1 MWLLVAAAVLT
12 ACGDSRPQK
21 CQRLESDFAEARQ
34 AWLDARAEVSDLSSQ
49 RGAIVSSSEEEE
61 IADLRAEFETRQD
74 ELFESGCVTE

>member
-1 MWLLVAAAVLT
+1 MWLFVTAAVLT

-49 RGAIVSSSEEEE
+49 RGGNRLLIRGGRDGGLAYRV
-61 IADLRAEFETRQD
+61 ETRQN

>member
-1 MWLLVAAAVLT
+1 MWLFVTAAVLT

-61 IADLRAEFETRQD
+61 MADLRT
-74 ELFESGCVTE
+74 ELRRARTSCSRAGA